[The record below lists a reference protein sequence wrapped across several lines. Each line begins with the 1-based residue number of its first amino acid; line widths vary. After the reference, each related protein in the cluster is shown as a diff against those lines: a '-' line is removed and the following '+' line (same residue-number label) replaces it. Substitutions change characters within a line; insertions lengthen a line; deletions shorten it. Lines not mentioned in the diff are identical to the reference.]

1 MSGKEPAATP
11 KRSKTRRTAASPG
24 ERLAAAAQELRAA
37 LAAAEEAGL
46 EPMDLL
52 DQLRE
57 PLAVVDDTAT
67 KMREMRLA
75 GVLAAYPD
83 RAVPVY
89 RISDASG
96 LSAALVTRYAKQA
109 GLDLRNRRVIKD

>member
-11 KRSKTRRTAASPG
+11 KRGKTRRTAASPG
-24 ERLAAAAQELRAA
+24 ERLAVAAQELQAA
-37 LAAAEEAGL
+37 LEAVQEAGL
-46 EPMDLL
+46 APMDLL
-52 DQLRE
+52 DQLRDS
-57 PLAVVDDTAT
+57 LAVVDDTAT
-67 KMREMRLA
+67 KMREMRLE
-75 GVLAAYPD
+75 GVIAAYPD

-109 GLDLRNRRVIKD
+109 GLELRNRRASS